1 MDENI
6 INIMIAQ
13 DKLNMLCTDSFDI
26 AYPIKNINSII
37 KADNK
42 HQNYIIDIV
51 LANYLARNYNSN
63 NKEKTGLCNLIYDYA
78 DNKDF
83 LRQMFINN
91 VGFAN
96 ELISNYYKH
105 HFSGADINIET
116 LDEKIKKRVLIISPI
131 FDDIAFNFLTDL
143 ARLILAKL
151 VDTKNNIHDDLD
163 YDLILGTIDDA
174 ILQRIIVGDAYTYMC
189 YNNEGGEFNNL
200 INIIEHMCYN
210 FAKLWDFV
218 SNISKYEYRLCS
230 FIIYAIN
237 LFNDDIEISE
247 IYESLNK
254 RNSNFLETL
263 KIINPYYMLDYL
275 SDINIKRYRK

>member
-1 MDENI
+1 MNEKML
-6 INIMIAQ
+6 NIMIAQ
-13 DKLNMLCTDSFDI
+13 DKLNMLCTDAFDI
-26 AYPIKNINSII
+26 AYPIRNINSMI
-37 KADNK
+37 KGDNK
-42 HQNYIIDIV
+42 HKNYIIDIV

-63 NKEKTGLCNLIYDYA
+63 NKEKLGLSNLIYDYV
-78 DNKDF
+78 DNKYF

-96 ELISNYYKH
+96 ELISDYYNH

-116 LDEKIKKRVLIISPI
+116 LDENIKKHVLIISPI
-131 FDDIAFNFLTDL
+131 FNSIEFNCLTDL
-143 ARLILAKL
+143 SRLILAKL

-163 YDLILGTIDDA
+163 YDLMLGTMGDA

-189 YNNEGGEFNNL
+189 YNNEGGEFSNY
-200 INIIEHMCYN
+200 INIIEESCVD
-210 FAKLWDFV
+210 FDIIWDYI
-218 SNISKYEYRLCS
+218 NQDDECIRS

-237 LFNDDIEISE
+237 LFNDDIEFSE

-254 RNSNFLETL
+254 RNFNFLETL
-263 KIINPYYMLDYL
+263 KVINPYYKLDYL

>member
-1 MDENI
+1 M

-13 DKLNMLCTDSFDI
+13 DKLNMLCTNSFDI
-26 AYPIKNINSII
+26 AYPIKNINSAITS
-37 KADNK
+37 DNK
-42 HQNYIIDIV
+42 YKNYIIDIV

-78 DNKDF
+78 NNKDF

-96 ELISNYYKH
+96 ELTSDYYNH
-105 HFSGADINIET
+105 HFLGADINIET
-116 LDEKIKKRVLIISPI
+116 LDEKIKKRVLSISSI
-131 FDDIAFNFLTDL
+131 FDSIDFNCVTDL
-143 ARLILAKL
+143 ARLILFKL
-151 VDTKNNIHDDLD
+151 VDIQNNIHDDLD
-163 YDLILGTIDDA
+163 YDLILETMDDA

-189 YNNEGGEFNNL
+189 YNNEGGEFSNY
-200 INIIEHMCYN
+200 INVIEEGCADFDII
-210 FAKLWDFV
+210 WDYV
-218 SNISKYEYRLCS
+218 NQNDECIRS

-237 LFNDDIEISE
+237 FFNDGTEFSE

-254 RNSNFLETL
+254 RNSHFLETL
-263 KIINPYYMLDYL
+263 KAINPYYVLDYL

>member
-1 MDENI
+1 MYENI

-96 ELISNYYKH
+96 ELISNYYNH

-131 FDDIAFNFLTDL
+131 FDSIDFNCVTDL
-143 ARLILAKL
+143 ARLILFKL
-151 VDTKNNIHDDLD
+151 VDIQNNIHDDLN
-163 YDLILGTIDDA
+163 YDLILETMDDA

-189 YNNEGGEFNNL
+189 YNNEGGEFSNY
-200 INIIEHMCYN
+200 INIIEEGCVN
-210 FAKLWDFV
+210 FDTIWDYV
-218 SNISKYEYRLCS
+218 NQNDECIRS

-237 LFNDDIEISE
+237 LFNEEAEFSK

-254 RNSNFLETL
+254 CNSNFLETL
-263 KIINPYYMLDYL
+263 KKINPYYMLDYL

>member
-1 MDENI
+1 MDEKMINI
-6 INIMIAQ
+6 IIAQ
-13 DKLNMLCTDSFDI
+13 DKLNMLCTDAFDI
-26 AYPIKNINSII
+26 AYPIRNINSMI
-37 KADNK
+37 KDDNK
-42 HQNYIIDIV
+42 HKNYIIDIV

-63 NKEKTGLCNLIYDYA
+63 NKEKLGLSNLIYDYA

-96 ELISNYYKH
+96 ELTSDYYNH
-105 HFSGADINIET
+105 HFSGADINIEVI
-116 LDEKIKKRVLIISPI
+116 DEKIKKRVLAISSI
-131 FDDIAFNFLTDL
+131 FDSIEFNCVTDL

-163 YDLILGTIDDA
+163 YDLILGTMDDA

-189 YNNEGGEFNNL
+189 YNNEGGEFSNL
-200 INIIEHMCYN
+200 INIIEHTCYN
-210 FAKLWDFV
+210 FDKLWDFV
-218 SNISKYEYRLCS
+218 SNISIYEHRLYS
-230 FIIYAIN
+230 FILYAIN
-237 LFNDDIEISE
+237 LFNDDIEFSE

-263 KIINPYYMLDYL
+263 KVINPYYKLDYL